1 MKWLR
6 RSAAYDYFGRAP
18 EIGQKGR
25 TRNDNSKRS
34 AFGERH
40 ALSGLSRLFREL
52 QSLKIHLVRF
62 ALFAQGDFRIDT
74 RPFAWPLNLQD
85 Q

>member
-1 MKWLR
+1 M
-6 RSAAYDYFGRAP
+6 
-18 EIGQKGR
+18 
-25 TRNDNSKRS
+25 
-34 AFGERH
+34 
-40 ALSGLSRLFREL
+40 

-74 RPFAWPLNLQD
+74 RPFAWLLNLQD